1 MKVCLNA
8 DGDPQWWTDIRQAI
22 SEEDTRHL
30 LEAITKEADAPSQN
44 DAVRPWPSVLN
55 WHTTEIMIVDFH
67 KAGHVSQKT
76 SRLFLNMARHPLF
89 DHKDIRSE
97 TIVHQ
102 LLKCRLTVSGDET
115 GQTLGT
121 RMNNAPL
128 PNDPRNERQLELPFV
143 ETAVHNKNPESY
155 VGAIPPRQTTGP
167 SPSHLKAPC
176 QSISLLPS
184 LTAVSLQ
191 RGKAARSTLQ
201 GAPLTALATTA
212 SHSAPSS
219 CRPCQPFS

>member
-1 MKVCLNA
+1 M
-8 DGDPQWWTDIRQAI
+8 
-22 SEEDTRHL
+22 
-30 LEAITKEADAPSQN
+30 
-44 DAVRPWPSVLN
+44 RPWPSVLN

-102 LLKCRLTVSGDET
+102 LLKCRLTVSCRMILGMRGNSSYRLWKRLCITKILNHMLEPFRLAKPPDRHPA
-115 GQTLGT
+115 TLKHLVKPYPCCL
-121 RMNNAPL
+121 ASL
-128 PNDPRNERQLELPFV
+128 
-143 ETAVHNKNPESY
+143 
-155 VGAIPPRQTTGP
+155 
-167 SPSHLKAPC
+167 SPH
-176 QSISLLPS
+176 I
-184 LTAVSLQ
+184 TVSLQ

-201 GAPLTALATTA
+201 GGPLTALATTA

-219 CRPCQPFS
+219 WRPCQAFS

>member
-1 MKVCLNA
+1 MAINA
-8 DGDPQWWTDIRQAI
+8 ELA
-22 SEEDTRHL
+22 H
-30 LEAITKEADAPSQN
+30 
-44 DAVRPWPSVLN
+44 AVS
-55 WHTTEIMIVDFH
+55 TTEIMIVDFH

-121 RMNNAPL
+121 RLNNAPL
-128 PNDPRNERQLELPFV
+128 LNDPRNERQLELPFV

-176 QSISLLPS
+176 QTISLLPS
-184 LTAVSLQ
+184 LTVAAHHRLP
-191 RGKAARSTLQ
+191 AAR
-201 GAPLTALATTA
+201 
-212 SHSAPSS
+212 
-219 CRPCQPFS
+219 